1 MNAIHDRYGE
11 LVDEDEHQAHVEHHQ
26 PHYCDG
32 GWIDRDSDQPRPCPV
47 CRPHL
52 VQRRERLGPADPDRI
67 RAGLALCRQALAQA
81 RSGAAGPERDQ

>member
-1 MNAIHDRYGE
+1 MRHDRTGE
-11 LVDEDEHQAHVEHHQ
+11 LVDEDQADELLVDEHHCQ
-26 PHYCDG
+26 G

-67 RAGLALCRQALAQA
+67 RAGVELCRQALAQA
-81 RSGAAGPERDQ
+81 RTEAQR